1 MPFLK
6 IERKSSGTYL
16 RIAESYRDQEG
27 KTRHRILHSLGKTA
41 DYTPEQLRSIG
52 LRLYQAGGGDI
63 EGLLDGSLRELGRFN
78 YGYVQVYSH
87 ALKHYGLDTALETAL
102 PVSRSYNTI

>member
-16 RIAESYRDQEG
+16 RITESYRDQEG
-27 KTRHRILHSLGKTA
+27 KTRHRILHSLGKVT

-52 LRLYQAGGGDI
+52 LRLYELGGGDI
-63 EGLLDGSLRELGRFN
+63 KSLWM
-78 YGYVQVYSH
+78 
-87 ALKHYGLDTALETAL
+87 A
-102 PVSRSYNTI
+102 I